1 MSYKY
6 ETLTK
11 LDQHVNEMMA
21 MAGKKFQNFLWSHFL
36 IIMRNVN
43 MVANGKRNRRLN
55 PNRHHGNEKAVAI

>member
-11 LDQHVNEMMA
+11 LDQHVNEMMTTT
-21 MAGKKFQNFLWSHFL
+21 GKKFQNFLWSRFL
-36 IIMRNVN
+36 IIVQNVN

-55 PNRHHGNEKAVAI
+55 PIIIGF